1 MDYSSK
7 NIDGNSTPIKVKDI
21 LKLLAEEKININ
33 DTITINRK
41 EKINQSEVFNDFNF
55 LQTGKGIIVLSN
67 KTD

>member
-55 LQTGKGIIVLSN
+55 LQIGKGIIVLSN